1 MSKLTIQAVNK
12 AHQAAAD
19 MNTKANKV
27 YDALRIRLNNDI
39 ILARRLVALVEAVE
53 AAVLLGDRPALPAEE
68 FRDQL
73 EPTANSYGFTL
84 ADHPTRRDLVV
95 VQPLEN

>member
-19 MNTKANKV
+19 ANTRANEAHA
-27 YDALRIRLNNDI
+27 ALRERVKRDCA
-39 ILARRLVALVEAVE
+39 LAAALWTLVGAVE
-53 AAVLLGDRPALPAEE
+53 QAINGTPSQFVPVE

-84 ADHPTRRDLVV
+84 TDHPIRRDLVV